1 MKKNHSHL
9 SNNCLLD
16 IQNVTMRFSRYASG
30 ILSLKELFVGLF
42 TGKLK
47 RDKIISL
54 QDVSFQ
60 IHQGESVAILGHNG
74 AGKSTLLKIVSGILH
89 PTKGRVTCRARIAP
103 LLNLG
108 AGFDPNATGLENLFI
123 NGAILGMSRK
133 ELLAKKDKIIEF
145 SELGS
150 FIHDPVKS
158 YSSGMV
164 ARLGFSIAVHY
175 DADILIVDEV
185 LSVGDVAFNNKCNAK
200 MQELRKQGLT
210 FLVVSHSES
219 VKELCS
225 RSIWLNHGKLVA
237 DGDTEE
243 IFKLYNQYMQEET
256 AKNKSNVGGELMSAN
271 GKSNNEHTENIQNFL
286 ATVQE
291 DTPPIEEFGG
301 VSFESMYEQ
310 EKDKE

>member
-1 MKKNHSHL
+1 MEKNYTQA

-16 IQNVTMRFSRYASG
+16 VQNISMRFSRYASG
-30 ILSLKELFVGLF
+30 ILSLKELFIGLF

-47 RDKIISL
+47 RDKIVSL
-54 QDVSFQ
+54 QDISFK

-89 PTKGRVTCRARIAP
+89 PTKGRVTCRAKIAP

-133 ELLAKKDKIIEF
+133 ELLEKKDKIIEF

-150 FIHDPVKS
+150 FIHDPVKT

-219 VKELCS
+219 VKELCT

-243 IFKLYNQYMQEET
+243 IFKLYNRYMQEEA
-256 AKNKSNVGGELMSAN
+256 AKNNSNVGGELMPA
-271 GKSNNEHTENIQNFL
+271 KSKQKDMQTENIQNFL
-286 ATVQE
+286 ATAQE

-301 VSFESMYEQ
+301 VSFDSMHE
-310 EKDKE
+310 ENKDKE

>member
-1 MKKNHSHL
+1 MQL

-16 IQNVTMRFSRYASG
+16 VQNVSMRFSRYASG

-47 RDKIISL
+47 RDKIVSL
-54 QDVSFQ
+54 QDISFQ
-60 IHQGESVAILGHNG
+60 IHEGEAVAILGHNG
-74 AGKSTLLKIVSGILH
+74 AGKSTLLKVVSGILT
-89 PTKGRVTCRARIAP
+89 PTKGRVTCRAKIAP

-145 SELGS
+145 SELGD
-150 FIHDPVKS
+150 FINDPVKS

-225 RSIWLNHGKLVA
+225 RSLWLNHGKLVA

-243 IFKLYNQYMQEET
+243 VFKLYNRYMQEEF
-256 AKNKSNVGGELMSAN
+256 KNNNSNVGGLLVPAK
-271 GKSNNEHTENIQNFL
+271 GNIDNKQLKDVPNFL

-291 DTPPIEEFGG
+291 DSPVIEEFGG
-301 VSFESMYEQ
+301 VSFDRVDEDK
-310 EKDKE
+310 KDS

>member
-1 MKKNHSHL
+1 MENTNQIST
-9 SNNCLLD
+9 NCLLD
-16 IQNVTMRFSRYASG
+16 VQNVSMRFSRYTSG
-30 ILSLKELFVGLF
+30 MLSLKELFVGIF
-42 TGKLK
+42 KGKLK
-47 RDKIISL
+47 REKIVSL
-54 QDVSFQ
+54 QDISFK

-74 AGKSTLLKIVSGILH
+74 AGKSTLLKVVSGILH
-89 PTKGRVTCRARIAP
+89 PTKGKVKCRAKIAP

-123 NGAILGMSRK
+123 NGAILGMTRK

-145 SELGS
+145 SELGH
-150 FIHDPVKS
+150 FINDPVRT

-164 ARLGFSIAVHY
+164 ARLGFSVAVHY

-219 VKELCS
+219 VKELCT
-225 RSIWLNHGKLVA
+225 RSIWLNHGQLVA

-243 IFKLYNQYMQEET
+243 IFKLYNRYMQEEA
-256 AKNKSNVGGELMSAN
+256 AKNNSNVGGEVVS
-271 GKSNNEHTENIQNFL
+271 GKGQPASTHGENMQNFL
-286 ATVQE
+286 ATAQE
-291 DTPPIEEFGG
+291 DIPPEEFGG
-301 VSFESMYEQ
+301 ITFEHSNQSSSTE
-310 EKDKE
+310 E

>member
-1 MKKNHSHL
+1 MKKNSMQV
-9 SNNCLLD
+9 SDKCLLD
-16 IQNVTMRFSRYASG
+16 VQNVTMRFSRYANG
-30 ILSLKELFVGLF
+30 ILSLKELFIGLF

-60 IHQGESVAILGHNG
+60 IHEGEAVAILGHNG
-74 AGKSTLLKIVSGILH
+74 AGKSTLLKIVSNILN
-89 PTKGRVTCRARIAP
+89 PTKGHVICRAKIAP

-133 ELLAKKDKIIEF
+133 ELIAKKDKIIEF

-150 FIHDPVKS
+150 FINDPVKS

-164 ARLGFSIAVHY
+164 ARLGFSIAIHY
-175 DADILIVDEV
+175 DADILIIDEV
-185 LSVGDVAFNNKCNAK
+185 LSVGDVSFNNKCNAK

-219 VKELCS
+219 VKELCN
-225 RSIWLNHGKLVA
+225 RSLWLHHGRLMA
-237 DGDTEE
+237 DGDTEAV
-243 IFKLYNQYMQEET
+243 FKLYNRYMKEEFK
-256 AKNKSNVGGELMSAN
+256 KNNSNVGGQLID
-271 GKSNNEHTENIQNFL
+271 GKDKLQDKNFENIPNFL
-286 ATVQE
+286 SVTQE
-291 DTPPIEEFGG
+291 NISSLEEFSG
-301 VSFESMYEQ
+301 VSFDRTDEQ
-310 EKDKE
+310 KKDS

>member
-1 MKKNHSHL
+1 MKKNHTQL
-9 SNNCLLD
+9 SDSCLLD
-16 IQNVTMRFSRYASG
+16 VQNISMRFSRYSSG
-30 ILSLKELFVGLF
+30 ILSLKELFIGLF

-54 QDVSFQ
+54 QDISFQ
-60 IHQGESVAILGHNG
+60 VHQGESVAILGHNG

-89 PTKGRVTCRARIAP
+89 PTKGRVTCRAKIAP

-150 FIHDPVKS
+150 FIYDPVKS

-200 MQELRKQGLT
+200 MQELRKKGLT

-219 VKELCS
+219 VKELCT

-243 IFKLYNQYMQEET
+243 IFKLYNRYMQEEA
-256 AKNKSNVGGELMSAN
+256 AKNNSNVGGELMPAK
-271 GKSNNEHTENIQNFL
+271 GKFKDQHTENVQNFL

-301 VSFESMYEQ
+301 VSFESMHEDKQ
-310 EKDKE
+310 DKE